1 VLEDIYQLLMLLS
14 LLFLQPIW
22 ACFNRKRGTSMK
34 KFLLAAALL
43 TSVFAINGKA
53 HAEDINPNLAKL
65 KAIQEQMRAQGIEM
79 GLPMMQ
85 EMPSEG
91 YQGADKQKIL
101 DMAIAEWKEN
111 YPEDEVLGA
120 RIHMD
125 DWERTSEKRWN
136 TTGDEYLVDYSE
148 LQVLVFVKKDNMK
161 ATAWPLNVTKDH
173 QNGGKLEVD
182 ATGAK
187 ATDLLSQDIFLRNV
201 QF

>member
-1 VLEDIYQLLMLLS
+1 MLLS
-14 LLFLQPIW
+14 LLFLQPIL

-43 TSVFAINGKA
+43 TSVFAFNGQA

-91 YQGADKQKIL
+91 YQGADKQEIL
-101 DMAIAEWKEN
+101 DMAIAEWKEK

-125 DWERTSEKRWN
+125 NWERNSEKRWN